1 MNKLIRD
8 GKVAV
13 LISPE
18 FGGGWSTW
26 NPKHPE
32 ILFDPAIVE
41 FVEQQ
46 QTEELQVYV
55 TLIYPDI
62 FTGGLEGLTIEWV
75 PQGVRFRVNEYDGS
89 ESIELQDHVN
99 WLEA

>member
-8 GKVAV
+8 GRVAV
-13 LISPE
+13 LVSP
-18 FGGGWSTW
+18 GHGAGWSTW
-26 NPKHPE
+26 NSEHEE

-41 FVEQQ
+41 FVEHNRW
-46 QTEELQVYV
+46 EELEVYV
-55 TLIYPDI
+55 KLKYPGIYA
-62 FTGGLEGLTIEWV
+62 GGLEGLAIEWI